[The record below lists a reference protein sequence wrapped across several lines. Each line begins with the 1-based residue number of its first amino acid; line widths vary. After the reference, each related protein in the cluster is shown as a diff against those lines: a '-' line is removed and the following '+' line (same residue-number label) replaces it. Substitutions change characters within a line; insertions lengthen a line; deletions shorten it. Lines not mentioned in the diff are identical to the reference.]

1 MSKQVQVVQTSSGFY
16 IQIDGRDVD
25 GPLSQRELIDEMRHY
40 NNDPSYK
47 ILPPRKMNASFANG
61 PDADRYEVKA
71 VLLIKSDYTPQPN
84 KTTKTVSVE
93 ASSEAEAKSKAEKL
107 VMYGESRDRV
117 VSVDYVS
124 VKKLFT
130 GYRNSSD
137 SFTNTASYSNVKKGD
152 RVSVKGAKKYDA
164 LSPDTVSGEVL
175 FVHPDGK
182 VAVRVGSG
190 QMNVLPQ
197 DIVNAYS
204 NGRQKAETYL
214 NQKMAEA
221 GVKVENIAIYVVEGT
236 EYYGGSV
243 FEAVEQ
249 WCRTNRK
256 SEAKVSS
263 PGSVAGKYEMTVG
276 GRAVKA

>member
-1 MSKQVQVVQTSSGFY
+1 MARSVKDIQYDLEEAQRAISGYRTLLSGGTVQKGSVSEGRYKGY
-16 IQIDGRDVD
+16 IYDHQQKIKA
-25 GPLSQRELIDEMRHY
+25 LKSEL
-40 NNDPSYK
+40 
-47 ILPPRKMNASFANG
+47 
-61 PDADRYEVKA
+61 
-71 VLLIKSDYTPQPN
+71 
-84 KTTKTVSVE
+84 
-93 ASSEAEAKSKAEKL
+93 AEAKKA
-107 VMYGESRDRV
+107 GFS
-117 VSVDYVS
+117 
-124 VKKLFT
+124 
-130 GYRNSSD
+130 N
-137 SFTNTASYSNVKKGD
+137 SFTNVKKGD

-164 LSPDTVSGEVL
+164 LSPDTVPGTVL
-175 FVHPDGK
+175 FIHSDGK

-221 GVKVENIAIYVVEGT
+221 GVRVENITTYVVEGT

-256 SEAKVSS
+256 SEARVSS

>member
-1 MSKQVQVVQTSSGFY
+1 
-16 IQIDGRDVD
+16 
-25 GPLSQRELIDEMRHY
+25 MRHY

-107 VMYGESRDRV
+107 VMYGESRDKV

-137 SFTNTASYSNVKKGD
+137 SFA
-152 RVSVKGAKKYDA
+152 
-164 LSPDTVSGEVL
+164 
-175 FVHPDGK
+175 
-182 VAVRVGSG
+182 
-190 QMNVLPQ
+190 
-197 DIVNAYS
+197 
-204 NGRQKAETYL
+204 NGRQRATNAISEKLNAFKLGYKGEAE
-214 NQKMAEA
+214 
-221 GVKVENIAIYVVEGT
+221 VKIGN
-236 EYYGGSV
+236 
-243 FEAVEQ
+243 
-249 WCRTNRK
+249 
-256 SEAKVSS
+256 
-263 PGSVAGKYEMTVG
+263 
-276 GRAVKA
+276 

>member
-1 MSKQVQVVQTSSGFY
+1 MAKQVQAELNKSTGDYFIYV
-16 IQIDGRDVD
+16 DGRKVD
-25 GPLSQRELIDEMRHY
+25 GPLSQAEAIREMRKY
-40 NNDPSYK
+40 DNDPAYK
-47 ILPPRKMNASFANG
+47 TLPPK
-61 PDADRYEVKA
+61 
-71 VLLIKSDYTPQPN
+71 
-84 KTTKTVSVE
+84 
-93 ASSEAEAKSKAEKL
+93 
-107 VMYGESRDRV
+107 
-117 VSVDYVS
+117 
-124 VKKLFT
+124 
-130 GYRNSSD
+130 
-137 SFTNTASYSNVKKGD
+137 FTNTASYSNVKKGD

-197 DIVNAYS
+197 DIVNSYS

-221 GVKVENIAIYVVEGT
+221 GVRVENITTYVVEGT

-256 SEAKVSS
+256 SEARVSS